1 MDKKRLKDKQKEL
14 AEIFGDID
22 RESLVVIKGH
32 LLIEESLNFIIEN
45 FVHHHDFMNK
55 ANLSFYQKLNI
66 ARSMSLSE
74 QNNSVWLLIEKL
86 NTLRND
92 FAHRLNS
99 EKREEKIKL
108 IISLY
113 NSEMKG
119 DEFEKDWKNEDL
131 PTFLSF
137 VVSLCLGFLSSF
149 EAEIE
154 RFKSVVAIMNK
165 SLNKK

>member
-1 MDKKRLKDKQKEL
+1 MDKKRLQDKHQEL

-22 RESLVVIKGH
+22 IESLVIIKGH

-45 FVHHHDFMNK
+45 FVHHPDFMKN
-55 ANLSFYQKLNI
+55 ANLSFYQKLNV
-66 ARSMSLSE
+66 ARSMSLNE
-74 QNNSVWLLIEKL
+74 QDNLIWLIIEKL

-108 IISLY
+108 IVSLY
-113 NSEMKG
+113 KSEMK
-119 DEFEKDWKNEDL
+119 DSEFVSDWENEDR
-131 PTFLSF
+131 PTFLSLVISF
-137 VVSLCLGFLSSF
+137 CLGFLSSF
-149 EAEIE
+149 EAEVE
-154 RFKSVVAIMNK
+154 RFKSVVVIMNK